1 MTVSQLEGF
10 VAGVLGHSNYKV
22 LLEEEDKHFYVQLS
36 TFKDARKMCNALIKQ
51 TVDFMVIFQKTT
63 EVTYIRIM

>member
-10 VAGVLGHSNYKV
+10 VAGVLGHSSYKV
-22 LLEEEDKHFYVQLS
+22 LLEEDKHLYVQLS
-36 TFKDARKMCNALIKQ
+36 TFKDVRKMCNALIKQ

-63 EVTYIRIM
+63 EASYIRIM

>member
-10 VAGVLGHSNYKV
+10 VAGVLGHSSYKV
-22 LLEEEDKHFYVQLS
+22 FLEEDKHLYVQLS
-36 TFKDARKMCNALIKQ
+36 TFKDVRKMCNALIKQ

>member
-22 LLEEEDKHFYVQLS
+22 LLEEDKHLYVQLS
-36 TFKDARKMCNALIKQ
+36 TFKDVRKMCNALIKQ

-63 EVTYIRIM
+63 EASYIRIM